1 MSSVIRIGTVSKVNY
16 EDCYGMAA
24 DIRIQGVDV
33 ETLATYAETLLK
45 NTGGIG
51 RYPVKTGRP
60 AGWVHIDTRAV
71 KSRWVG

>member
-1 MSSVIRIGTVSKVNY
+1 
-16 EDCYGMAA
+16 MAA

-51 RYPVKTGRP
+51 RYPVKLVVLL
-60 AGWVHIDTRAV
+60 AGYTSTPVR
-71 KSRWVG
+71 